1 MSSGNSFL
9 PCQNLEKGTGIQV
22 LGPQQRSSRPSQNAT
37 MLLQYLKGAIIWPSG
52 FPAASPVLETTKTL
66 TASDTRYTSL
76 EFFLLIINAFHLM
89 WIDIHVDLLA
99 LSAVNDGSGL
109 WIRTEVTVLHQQA
122 IPWWPSG
129 CLVKQEALGAQV
141 LNKIPGT

>member
-1 MSSGNSFL
+1 
-9 PCQNLEKGTGIQV
+9 
-22 LGPQQRSSRPSQNAT
+22 
-37 MLLQYLKGAIIWPSG
+37 
-52 FPAASPVLETTKTL
+52 
-66 TASDTRYTSL
+66 
-76 EFFLLIINAFHLM
+76 M

-141 LNKIPGT
+141 LNKIPGA